1 MSPKLLRLFNAWLE
15 DRQAK
20 IDGDES
26 LKLPAALLKELGIS
40 KEDASFK
47 TFLKTLSTSD
57 LDKLAKMDDKK
68 VAEKKDSSD
77 TQGVT
82 NTPRSE
88 VEFKNAQARE
98 MVKNFAS
105 QFREQVLNY
114 KPPITKIN
122 LELNPAS
129 LGSVHMSISKKGK
142 DLSVNITSS
151 QSVMNLFMQNQ
162 QDLRTN
168 LMQIGFNN
176 LDLNFSS
183 QNQSGQNNQQNMQD
197 SSTPIPPTPLD
208 EAKDTTPKPQ
218 EASLEIILPN
228 YA

>member
-1 MSPKLLRLFNAWLE
+1 MSPKLLRLYSAWLE
-15 DRQAK
+15 DKQAK
-20 IDGDES
+20 IDGDEG
-26 LKLPAALLKELGIS
+26 LKLPAMLLKELGINKS
-40 KEDASFK
+40 DDSFK

-57 LDKLAKMDDKK
+57 LDKLTKMDDKK
-68 VAEKKDSSD
+68 VAEKKDAMD

-129 LGSVHMSISKKGK
+129 LGSVQMSISKKGK

-151 QSVMNLFMQNQ
+151 QSVMTMFMQNQ
-162 QDLRTN
+162 QDLRAN

-176 LDLNFSS
+176 LDLNFSQHNQNS
-183 QNQSGQNNQQNMQD
+183 QNGQQNMQD
-197 SSTPIPPTPLD
+197 SGTPIPPAPL
-208 EAKDTTPKPQ
+208 EETKDASKLQ